1 MIIVLAALQLTS
13 NDVHSEFKR
22 RSARV
27 LRRAAPGA
35 VTFGVATTEGGTMQT
50 MQFNLRALDPAVQVQ
65 RPAMQITVT
74 QDTSASTE
82 LRSPYSDVES
92 KSLRG
97 SKPDL
102 VGIRSIRIAGSDDE
116 LHYI

>member
-50 MQFNLRALDPAVQVQ
+50 MQFNERQTGFDSIVAGINGQ
-65 RPAMQITVT
+65 REKGNGA
-74 QDTSASTE
+74 TSTSDGSTG
-82 LRSPYSDVES
+82 SFQES
-92 KSLRG
+92 EEEKKGRG
-97 SKPDL
+97 SPL
-102 VGIRSIRIAGSDDE
+102 V
-116 LHYI
+116 